1 MSFIENMLFWFLSV
15 TYLLRFVFIQNHR
28 TPLSFALFL
37 FVFTKRTT
45 VNLICARRKVE
56 MPRGKKAPRQLLL
69 SQAKNLTC
77 LDWSGRRDSNPES
90 PDPKS
95 GMLAVTPRPDLY
107 NFKINNRFI
116 VFGDLSLFISI
127 IL

>member
-37 FVFTKRTT
+37 FVFTKRTA
-45 VNLICARRKVE
+45 VNLIYVKRKAGT
-56 MPRGKKAPRQLLL
+56 PRGEAPRHPLL
-69 SQAKNLTC
+69 SQAKKLTC
-77 LDWSGRRDSNPES
+77 LKWSGRRDSNPES

>member
-1 MSFIENMLFWFLSV
+1 MIITSIVILPNEMNLSKQ
-15 TYLLRFVFIQNHR
+15 I
-28 TPLSFALFL
+28 SW
-37 FVFTKRTT
+37 
-45 VNLICARRKVE
+45 RRISQSEIRNSAVAEKCE
-56 MPRGKKAPRQLLL
+56 RRPAEGGASEQPNAPQF
-69 SQAKNLTC
+69 SKC
-77 LDWSGRRDSNPES
+77 LEWSGRRDSNPES

>member
-1 MSFIENMLFWFLSV
+1 M
-15 TYLLRFVFIQNHR
+15 R
-28 TPLSFALFL
+28 TGGWGKHNIYSLGGAFRKA
-37 FVFTKRTT
+37 KYE
-45 VNLICARRKVE
+45 IRRWRKNWNRKTRPTE
-56 MPRGKKAPRQLLL
+56 SGASEQPNAPQF
-69 SQAKNLTC
+69 SKC
-77 LDWSGRRDSNPES
+77 LEWSGRRDSNPES

-116 VFGDLSLFISI
+116 VFSDLSLFISI